1 MWQGRELV
9 SVVLA
14 GQLGV
19 RLENCPKPIPWT
31 ASAVPDLGE
40 AVEMSFD
47 LAFVPREQDR
57 LDITLDI
64 TEVLVQRGAPNAGVG
79 RDLRHAAAISAAC
92 KTPSPV
98 PHTAAALLLLLTATV
113 LAVYKPRA

>member
-31 ASAVPDLGE
+31 VSAVPDLGE

-57 LDITLDI
+57 LDI

-92 KTPSPV
+92 KTLSG
-98 PHTAAALLLLLTATV
+98 TACGRRLGATAHRH
-113 LAVYKPRA
+113 RARGVQNRGA